1 MRIDIYKAGM
11 ALLFFVFMCAISPMT
26 SPATAQGADQDP
38 WFEERDAGL
47 APDFSQM
54 SDTNQAPPSNV
65 LVGVQLTEPPSPV
78 LDAGVSARW
87 FTRNWPAHWH
97 VIWTVMPTSV
107 SSGEAQISWS
117 VEVERAPNDLV
128 TYWITVTNIS
138 RALVNYEIRYAIL
151 IP

>member
-26 SPATAQGADQDP
+26 SPTTAQDADQDP
-38 WFEERDAGL
+38 WFEERDMGP
-47 APDFSQM
+47 APDFSQK
-54 SDTNQAPPSNV
+54 SYTNQVPPSNV
-65 LVGVQLTEPPSPV
+65 LVGVQFNGQ
-78 LDAGVSARW
+78 LDAERS
-87 FTRNWPAHWH
+87 TRGSTSNWPASWH
-97 VIWTVMPTSV
+97 IIWTVMPTSV
-107 SSGEAQISWS
+107 SFGEAQISWS

-138 RALVNYEIRYAIL
+138 PALVNYEIRYAIL